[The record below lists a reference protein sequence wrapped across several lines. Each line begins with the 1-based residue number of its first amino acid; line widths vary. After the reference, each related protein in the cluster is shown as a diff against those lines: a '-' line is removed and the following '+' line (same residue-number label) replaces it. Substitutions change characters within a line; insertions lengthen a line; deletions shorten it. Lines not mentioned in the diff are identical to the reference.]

1 MGGAAA
7 AQGRRPPGLP
17 VEFLGISVGFP
28 KFSVEFPKFA
38 AIFPKFPVEFPE
50 FSAKFP
56 EFPEEFPE
64 FSVEFHEFS
73 AEFPEFLVKFPK
85 FPVELPEFPLKFPK
99 FLVEFPEFLA
109 EFPEFPVRFPE
120 FPVEFPKFLVEF
132 PEFLVKFPK
141 FPVEFPEFPVELSEF
156 PGYRI
161 SQKKAQMVKQTVIYL
176 GYEHKTWARVTGQSP
191 EQLHAAAKERP
202 GCLRAIAAVAV
213 NTQEAPKFT
222 LGQKMTVPVSHTV
235 SAVLKVKGGH
245 WPSPQRFLKYQAI
258 MVEQDD
264 VEIVVTNTVNPASFL
279 SGGTGEPVIHECL
292 EAIEATCSSCLD
304 LKDTLLENTET
315 WSTDGS
321 SCVTSGRHAGYVVTM
336 SREVIESGPLPT
348 NTSAQKAEITALTR
362 ALELAKGKKVNI
374 YPDLTYAFGVVHALG
389 AVWKERID
397 KKKKY

>member
-7 AQGRRPPGLP
+7 AQGRRLPGLP
-17 VEFLGISVGFP
+17 VEFLGFSVGFP

-64 FSVEFHEFS
+64 FLVKFCEFS
-73 AEFPEFLVKFPK
+73 AEFPEFPVKFPKFPVEFPEFPVRFPKFLVEFPKFLVKFPE

-120 FPVEFPKFLVEF
+120 FPVEFPKFPVEF

-161 SQKKAQMVKQTVIYL
+161 SQKKAQMVKQTVISLSYEVGTAPRTL
-176 GYEHKTWARVTGQSP
+176 GQDHKEAICQTPKPQTVKELRTFLGMTGQSP

-245 WPSPQRFLKYQAI
+245 WLSPQRFLKYQAI

-279 SGGTGEPVIHECL
+279 SRSMGEPVIHECL

-304 LKDTLLENTET
+304 LKDTLLE
-315 WSTDGS
+315 
-321 SCVTSGRHAGYVVTM
+321 
-336 SREVIESGPLPT
+336 
-348 NTSAQKAEITALTR
+348 
-362 ALELAKGKKVNI
+362 
-374 YPDLTYAFGVVHALG
+374 
-389 AVWKERID
+389 
-397 KKKKY
+397 KY